1 MVITG
6 LQAMISVAA
15 DMLPL
20 PGGVGVSETLFLEI
34 FEPIF
39 REHLILPAMMISR
52 GISYYTQLFISAVM
66 TVLSAFVLR
75 ENKGKI

>member
-1 MVITG
+1 
-6 LQAMISVAA
+6 MISVAA

-39 REHLILPAMMISR
+39 QEHLILPAMVICR
-52 GISYYTQLFISAVM
+52 GISYYTQLVISGMM
-66 TVLSAFVLR
+66 TVVSMLVLK
-75 ENKGKI
+75 ENKGKKNEEIDRSI